1 MSEPLDIAI
10 IGMSG
15 VYAGA
20 RDVRAYWQN
29 ILDKRYCV
37 TEAPEAWSRGVLDA
51 QGTAGNRVYTAQG
64 GWLHD
69 LAEFDPREF
78 GVMPNTVDGR
88 EPDHFLALKQSR
100 DALKDSGYLD
110 KPFNHERAGIILG
123 RGNNTN
129 RGAANLIAHGNE
141 IDQMVDIVAKVRPD
155 FSATE
160 LDALREGLRAQLPP
174 FNPEMLPGLIPNVTT
189 GVIAN
194 RLDLMGP
201 NCIVDAACASSLV
214 ALEQACR
221 ELQLGRC
228 DLMLSGGVH
237 AQTPP
242 HSYMIFSQI
251 NALSRERIRPFDA
264 AGTGTLLG
272 EGCGIVVLKRLD
284 DAERDGDRIYA
295 VIKGIGVGSD
305 GKAKGLFAPR
315 MEGQVVALRR
325 AYEGSG
331 IHPDSIGLIEA
342 HATGIPL
349 GDRTEIQSLT
359 QVFGPRRGLPGVA
372 LGSVKS
378 QISHAIPASGAA
390 SLIKTSLALHHKVLP
405 PMLCDTPH
413 PALALENTPFYINNQ
428 TRPWV
433 HDPRQPRRAG
443 VNAFGFGGINAHVV
457 LEEHRPKGRAV
468 RVPVLHAPS
477 SGELVMIAAVDLPS
491 LRARIAAL
499 HARLALKPVPAL
511 AAVAAATA
519 TEAQGAHRLA
529 LVVSDLDDLA
539 KKLAQA
545 QARLAGDAP
554 APFKTRGGLFYGF
567 GATPGKVCMLFPG
580 EGAQYPNMLADVCVQ
595 FPQARE
601 WFDFLEGTTVPGQ
614 RASRMPVLFPPPTTL
629 NNVQRAELDAR
640 LFEMDIASESVFAA
654 SLALFDVLRAVG
666 LRADAMLGH
675 STGENTALTAS
686 RVRRYRD
693 RSELADTVRDLNQL
707 FQTLEADGA
716 ITEGVLLTIGGL
728 RPDARAR
735 LFAGAGAD
743 YLVAMDNCPNQIVVF
758 GQKPA
763 LDALRARL
771 VDDSA
776 ICAELPFGRAYH
788 TALFKPIAEAYRD
801 YFSRVDFGPGEA
813 TLYSACSAAPFPA
826 EADAIRGLVADQWD
840 HPVRFVETVQRL
852 YDDGVRVFIEVGPS
866 GNLTSF
872 VGDTLRDKAD
882 ALVVASNSRRKSGL
896 GHLHQ
901 TLGQLF
907 AAGVP
912 MQPAGL
918 FAHRDVPAIP
928 APSDAVAPRLNL
940 MMPRL
945 QWPEKMAVP
954 PLPIPAG
961 ARATANHATPAAA
974 PSAPV
979 APAQAAA
986 PPTDSRSVAL
996 QSHFAL
1002 MQSFL
1007 DAQARVLGV
1016 FSGSASA
1023 TPAAAPPPSAPAAA
1037 SAAYPLLGDRI
1048 DEHSADRLVLHHTLR
1063 LTHDRFL
1070 ADHTLGSAPSLHNDR
1085 LQPIA
1090 VVPFT
1095 FSMEMLAEGAH
1106 RLLGR
1111 DTLKLVAIHQS
1122 RGSRWLSLDRGD
1134 LALRLALERQDS
1146 PASAP
1151 IVRGRLYGVDPQA
1164 PGGGLMVFE
1173 ALLHFASE
1181 HEPAPPALAW
1191 TAGDGRPASRNPDA
1205 RLYRNGMF
1213 HGPRLQGVKHLRRWS
1228 EKAIEA
1234 DLEVLATHDYFA
1246 GEPAPRFQF
1255 DAALLDAAGQLA
1267 GYWLSEQFGWGF
1279 NCFPFQVDQC
1289 RVFSPPPAAGT
1300 RVLCRMN
1307 IALEGEQ
1314 RLRCDFDLI
1323 DAAGRLLMRV
1333 EGWQDRVFNVP
1344 QRLYDFRLKP
1354 SASFLSE
1361 PWLRESVDARTE
1373 LRRVLAFDNAFLDEG
1388 GGIWKRMLAHL
1399 VLTDAERDQ
1408 FYQLPDRGPRREEW
1422 LLGRIAAKDALR
1434 EWAFHQHQL
1443 TLASADIELSAD
1455 ARPVAHAPGHPALK
1469 LPPVSISHSRGGA
1482 VAMVGEPGAACGLDY
1497 QRLDHVDPALLA
1509 AGGLSP
1515 REHALLT
1522 RFTGE
1527 ALTRTTVALW
1537 CAKEAAA
1544 KSAGLGFA
1552 GRPQDWVV
1560 SHLGDGD
1567 APATATVT
1575 HDAVRHDIE
1584 LRYPGPAEVVALCR
1598 HLQPAPPAAAHP

>member
-1 MSEPLDIAI
+1 VAEPLDIAI
-10 IGMSG
+10 VGMSG

-51 QGTAGNRVYTAQG
+51 QGKAGNRVYTAQG
-64 GWLHD
+64 GWLHE

-155 FSATE
+155 FSDKE
-160 LDALREGLRAQLPP
+160 LEALREGLRAQLPP

-331 IHPDSIGLIEA
+331 VHPDSIGLIEA

-413 PALALENTPFYINNQ
+413 PALMLENTPFYINNEA
-428 TRPWV
+428 RPWV

-477 SGELVMIAAVDLPS
+477 GGELVMIAAVDMPS
-491 LRARIAAL
+491 LRARIETL
-499 HARLALKPVPAL
+499 QARLALKPIPAL

-519 TEAQGAHRLA
+519 AEAHGEHRLA
-529 LVVSDLDDLA
+529 IVASDVDDLA
-539 KKLAQA
+539 KKLEQA
-545 QARLAGDAP
+545 LAKLGGDSP
-554 APFKTRGGLFYGF
+554 AAFKTRGGLFYGF
-567 GATPGKVCMLFPG
+567 GAAPGKVCMLFPG
-580 EGAQYPNMLADVCVQ
+580 EGAQYANMLADVCVQ

-601 WFDFLEGTTVPGQ
+601 WFDFLEGTTIPGQ
-614 RASRMPVLFPPPTTL
+614 RLSRMPVLFPPPTTL
-629 NNVQRAELDAR
+629 DDAQRAEHEAR

-654 SLALFDVLRAVG
+654 SLALFDVLSAVG

-675 STGENTALTAS
+675 STGENTALTAA
-686 RVRRYRD
+686 RVRRYND
-693 RSELADTVRDLNQL
+693 RNELADTVRDLNQL
-707 FQTLEADGA
+707 FQKLEADGA
-716 ITEGVLLTIGGL
+716 IAEGVLLTIGGL
-728 RPDARAR
+728 RPDARER
-735 LFAGAGAD
+735 LFAGAGED
-743 YLVAMDNCPNQIVVF
+743 YVIAMDNCPNQVVVF

-763 LDALRARL
+763 LDALRAKL

-788 TALFKPIAEAYRD
+788 TALFKPIAEAYRN
-801 YFSRVDFGPGEA
+801 YFAQVDFGPGEA
-813 TLYSACSAAPFPA
+813 TLYSACSAAPFPP
-826 EADAIRGLVADQWD
+826 EADAIRSLVADQWD
-840 HPVRFVETVQRL
+840 HPVRFAETVQRL

-872 VGDTLRDKAD
+872 VSDTLRGKAD

-896 GHLHQ
+896 GQLQQ

-912 MQPAGL
+912 MQPAAL
-918 FAHRDVPAIP
+918 FAHRDVPEVP
-928 APSDAVAPRLNL
+928 APSDVVAPRLNL

-945 QWPEKMAVP
+945 QWPENMAVP
-954 PLPIPAG
+954 PLPLP
-961 ARATANHATPAAA
+961 ATARNVSPIEAPVATPAAA
-974 PSAPV
+974 PPV
-979 APAQAAA
+979 GA
-986 PPTDSRSVAL
+986 TDPRSVAL

-1007 DAQARVLGV
+1007 DSQARVLGLV
-1016 FSGSASA
+1016 SGA
-1023 TPAAAPPPSAPAAA
+1023 TAPAPPPA
-1037 SAAYPLLGDRI
+1037 SAASTSEAHAPYAAARYPLLGTTA
-1048 DEHSADRLVLHHTLR
+1048 DEHSADKLVLHHRLS
-1063 LTHDRFL
+1063 LTHDAFL

-1111 DTLKLVAIHQS
+1111 DDLKIVALHHS

-1134 LALRLALERQDS
+1134 LALRLVLERQQS
-1146 PASAP
+1146 PITAP
-1151 IVRGRLYGVDPQA
+1151 IVRGRLYLVDAQA

-1173 ALLHFASE
+1173 ALLHFAP
-1181 HEPAPPALAW
+1181 HYDAAPAALNW
-1191 TAGDGRPASRNPDA
+1191 SDGEGRPANRNPDA

-1228 EKAIEA
+1228 ESAIEA
-1234 DLEVLATHDYFA
+1234 DLEVIATGDYFT
-1246 GEPAPRFQF
+1246 GMPAPRFQF

-1267 GYWLSEQFGWGF
+1267 GYWLSEKFGWGF

-1289 RVFSPPPAAGT
+1289 RVFTAPPPAGT
-1300 RVLCRMN
+1300 RVLCRMK
-1307 IALEGEQ
+1307 IVLEGDQ
-1314 RLRCDFDLI
+1314 RLRCDFDLV
-1323 DAAGRLLMRV
+1323 DAAGTLLMRI

-1344 QRLYDFRLKP
+1344 QRLYDFRLQP

-1361 PWLRESVDARTE
+1361 PWLRESVDTRTE

-1408 FYQLPDRGPRREEW
+1408 FYQLSDRGPRREEW

-1434 EWAFHQHQL
+1434 EWAFHQHKL
-1443 TLASADIELSAD
+1443 TLAAADIELSAD
-1455 ARPVAHAPGHPALK
+1455 ARPVAHAPKHPTLK
-1469 LPPVSISHSRGGA
+1469 LPPLSISHSQRGA

-1497 QRLDHVDPALLA
+1497 QRLDHIDPALLA
-1509 AGGLSP
+1509 AGGLDE

-1522 RFTGE
+1522 RFQGD
-1527 ALTRTTVALW
+1527 ALTRATVAIW

-1544 KSAGLGFA
+1544 KSGGLGFA
-1552 GRPQDWVV
+1552 GRPRDWVV
-1560 SHLGDGD
+1560 CQLGDGD
-1567 APATATVT
+1567 TPATAAVV
-1575 HDAVRHDIE
+1575 HDAVRYEIE
-1584 LRYPGPAEVVALCR
+1584 LRYPGPTEVVALCR
-1598 HLQPAPPAAAHP
+1598 RTQPAPLAANH

>member
-1 MSEPLDIAI
+1 
-10 IGMSG
+10 MSG

-51 QGTAGNRVYTAQG
+51 QGKAGNRVYTAQG
-64 GWLHD
+64 GWLHE

-155 FSATE
+155 FSDTE
-160 LDALREGLRAQLPP
+160 LEALREGLRAQLPP

-189 GVIAN
+189 GIIAN

-325 AYEGSG
+325 AYDGSG

-413 PALALENTPFYINNQ
+413 PALALENTPFYINNEA
-428 TRPWV
+428 RPWV

-491 LRARIAAL
+491 LRARIENL
-499 HARLALKPVPAL
+499 QARLALKPIPAL

-519 TEAQGAHRLA
+519 AEAHGEHRLA
-529 LVVSDLDDLA
+529 IVASDIDDLA
-539 KKLAQA
+539 KKLEQA
-545 QARLAGDAP
+545 LAKLAGDAP

-567 GATPGKVCMLFPG
+567 GAAPGKVCMLFPG

-601 WFDFLEGTTVPGQ
+601 WFDFLEGTTIPGQ
-614 RASRMPVLFPPPTTL
+614 RLSRMPVLFPPPTTL
-629 NNVQRAELDAR
+629 DDAQRAELDAR

-654 SLALFDVLRAVG
+654 SLALFDVLTAVG

-675 STGENTALTAS
+675 STGENTALTAA
-686 RVRRYRD
+686 RVRRYSD

-707 FQTLEADGA
+707 FQKLEADGA
-716 ITEGVLLTIGGL
+716 IAEGVLLTIGGL

-743 YLVAMDNCPNQIVVF
+743 YVIAMDNCPNQVVVF

-801 YFSRVDFGPGEA
+801 YFSQVDFGPGDA

-852 YDDGVRVFIEVGPS
+852 YEDGVRVFIEVGPS

-872 VGDTLRDKAD
+872 VGDTLRGKAD

-896 GHLHQ
+896 GQLQ
-901 TLGQLF
+901 QALGQLF

-912 MQPAGL
+912 MQPGGL
-918 FAHRDVPAIP
+918 FAHRDVPAVP

-945 QWPEKMAVP
+945 QWPEHLAVP
-954 PLPIPAG
+954 PLPIPANPS
-961 ARATANHATPAAA
+961 AATAAAVEK
-974 PSAPV
+974 PSQTTA
-979 APAQAAA
+979 
-986 PPTDSRSVAL
+986 PTDPRSAAL
-996 QSHFAL
+996 QTHFAL

-1007 DAQARVLGV
+1007 DSQARVLGLV
-1016 FSGSASA
+1016 SGNAVAAATQTTA
-1023 TPAAAPPPSAPAAA
+1023 TPPPA
-1037 SAAYPLLGDRI
+1037 SYPLLGTTV
-1048 DEHSADRLVLHHTLR
+1048 DEHSADKLVLHHTL
-1063 LTHDRFL
+1063 TVSHDAFL

-1085 LQPIA
+1085 LKPIA

-1111 DTLKLVAIHQS
+1111 AELKLVAIDQS

-1134 LALRLALERQDS
+1134 LALRLVLERQDS
-1146 PASAP
+1146 PAGAP
-1151 IVRGRLYGVDPQA
+1151 IVRGRLYWVDAKA

-1173 ALLHFASE
+1173 ALLHFAA
-1181 HEPAPPALAW
+1181 HYDAAPPALGW
-1191 TAGDGRPASRNPDA
+1191 SDGDGRPANRNPDA

-1228 EKAIEA
+1228 DSAIEA
-1234 DLEVLATHDYFA
+1234 DLEVLATGDYFA
-1246 GEPAPRFQF
+1246 GTPAPCFQF

-1267 GYWLSEQFGWGF
+1267 GYWLSEKFGWGF

-1289 RVFSPPPAAGT
+1289 RVFSAPPPAGT

-1307 IALEGEQ
+1307 IALDGDQ
-1314 RLRCDFDLI
+1314 RLRCDFDLV
-1323 DAAGRLLMRV
+1323 DAAGSLLMRI
-1333 EGWQDRVFNVP
+1333 EGWKDRVFNVP
-1344 QRLYDFRLKP
+1344 QRLYDFRLQP
-1354 SASFLSE
+1354 SAAFLSE
-1361 PWLRESVDARTE
+1361 PWLRESVDAATE
-1373 LRRVLAFDNAFLDEG
+1373 LRRVNAFDNAFLDEG

-1399 VLTDAERDQ
+1399 VLTDAERNQ
-1408 FYQLPDRGPRREEW
+1408 FYGLSDRGPRREEW

-1434 EWAFHQHQL
+1434 EWAFHQHRL
-1443 TLASADIELSAD
+1443 TLACADIELSAD
-1455 ARPVAHAPGHPALK
+1455 ARPQARAPGHPALR
-1469 LPPVSISHSRGGA
+1469 LPPISISHSQRGA
-1482 VAMVGEPGAACGLDY
+1482 VAMVGEAGAPCGLDY
-1497 QRLDHVDPALLA
+1497 QRLDHIDPALLA
-1509 AGGLSP
+1509 AGGLTE
-1515 REHALLT
+1515 REQTLLT
-1522 RFTGE
+1522 RFKGE
-1527 ALTRTTVALW
+1527 ALTRATVALW

-1544 KSAGLGFA
+1544 KSGGLGFA
-1552 GRPQDWVV
+1552 GKPRDWVV
-1560 SHLGDGD
+1560 GHLGDGD
-1567 APATATVT
+1567 TPATAAVL
-1575 HDAVRHDIE
+1575 HDAVRYEIE
-1584 LRYPGPAEVVALCR
+1584 LRYPGPTEVVALCR
-1598 HLQPAPPAAAHP
+1598 RAQSTPLAANI